1 MEAVEEHLS
10 GDEDVEHQANQVL
23 NKAHLKSERQLMVV
37 LSELVNQIEQKK
49 KGVVEKIKITRN
61 QRKPTLKFNLLLI
74 SVKLIFLFK

>member
-49 KGVVEKIKITRN
+49 KGSWKR
-61 QRKPTLKFNLLLI
+61 
-74 SVKLIFLFK
+74 